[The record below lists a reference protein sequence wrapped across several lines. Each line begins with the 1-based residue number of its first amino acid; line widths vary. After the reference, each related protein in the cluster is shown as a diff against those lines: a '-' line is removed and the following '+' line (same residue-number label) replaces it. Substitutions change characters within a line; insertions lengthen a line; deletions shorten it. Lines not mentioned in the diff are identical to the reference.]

1 MKAIRPCS
9 LIFLLFLLFVGV
21 QQAEADV
28 FTQCPCPSGTPVNAQ
43 TGNIECTLAGPPT
56 RNIACKS
63 LTAGDGYV
71 RMADGTDIYIF
82 GFSDVTG
89 IADSLIMQ
97 TGMLAANF
105 AAPTIDIKQGQE
117 FYLSLT
123 NVGMTIRPDLFDPH
137 TVHFH
142 GFPHAATVFD
152 GEPMASTAISMG
164 STITYYYNLAVEG
177 THLYH
182 CHVEATEHMQMGMLG
197 NLFVRSSQEGSLING
212 FTKFAYTDGD
222 GSTGYDVGFPIQIH
236 SFDPL
241 FHAAD
246 ELVQPLPFAAMKDVY
261 PMLNGRGYPDTIN
274 PADIVNV
281 NGLAT
286 QKLPSLITAAVGQRI
301 LLRISSIATVDFY
314 TLTVPGIPM
323 TVIGK
328 DSRILRSS
336 AGANLY
342 YTTNSVTLGGGES
355 IDVILD
361 TAGIAPG
368 TYFLYSTNLN
378 NLSNNTEDFGGM
390 MTEIVITL

>member
-1 MKAIRPCS
+1 
-9 LIFLLFLLFVGV
+9 
-21 QQAEADV
+21 
-28 FTQCPCPSGTPVNAQ
+28 VNFQ
-43 TGNIECTLAGPPT
+43 TGNIECTLAGPPV

-71 RMADGTDIYIF
+71 KMADGSDMYVF

-89 IADSLIMQ
+89 IADNLIMA
-97 TGMLAANF
+97 TGALAANF
-105 AAPTIDIKQGQE
+105 SAPTINIRQGQE

-142 GFPHAATVFD
+142 GFPNAASVFD
-152 GEPMASTAISMG
+152 GEPMASTAISQG
-164 STITYYYNLAVEG
+164 STITYYYNLVSEG
-177 THLYH
+177 THMFH

-197 NLFVRSSQEGSLING
+197 NLYVRSSQEGTLING
-212 FTKFAYTDGD
+212 FTKFAYTDTD
-222 GSTGYDVGFPIQIH
+222 GSTGYDVEYPIQIV

-246 ELVQPLPFAAMKDVY
+246 EGIQPLPFGDMKDTY

-274 PADIVNV
+274 PGDILNL
-281 NGLAT
+281 NGHAS
-286 QKLPSLITAAVGQRI
+286 QKLPSLITAIVGQRV
-301 LLRISSIATVDFY
+301 LLRISSLATTDFF
-314 TLTVPGIPM
+314 TLTIPGIPM
-323 TVIGK
+323 TVVGK
-328 DSRILRSS
+328 DARILRTA
-336 AGANLY
+336 AGANMF

-368 TYFLYSTNLN
+368 TYFLYTSNLN
-378 NLSNNTEDFGGM
+378 HLSNDAEDFGGM